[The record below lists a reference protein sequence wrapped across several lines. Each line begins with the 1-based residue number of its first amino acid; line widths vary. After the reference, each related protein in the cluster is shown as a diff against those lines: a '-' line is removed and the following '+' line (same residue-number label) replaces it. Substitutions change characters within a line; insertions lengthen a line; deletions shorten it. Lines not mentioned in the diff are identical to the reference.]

1 MKFLRNPEIKK
12 CLFLQLLVCFIFA
25 GIGFYFDTICGVI
38 ILFASLIFILIFII
52 FTRKRYRKVESLS
65 QQLDAMLH
73 SNSSGDFSDY
83 MEGELAILQNE
94 LAKLTRRLAEQNQA
108 LENDK
113 KYLADAM
120 ADISH
125 QLRSPLTS
133 IRLLLTLLKEPAL
146 INEKRRE
153 SLRELSLLIDR
164 MDWLIE
170 TLLKLSSMDAGT
182 ITFHQTETSAKE
194 LLSTAAAPLLIPLEL
209 RDIQYHE
216 TIEPKDFLFLRI
228 YDGRRKPLE
237 TS

>member
-94 LAKLTRRLAEQNQA
+94 LAKLTRRLVEQNQA

-146 INEKRRE
+146 SDEKRRNPY
-153 SLRELSLLIDR
+153 
-164 MDWLIE
+164 
-170 TLLKLSSMDAGT
+170 GNY
-182 ITFHQTETSAKE
+182 
-194 LLSTAAAPLLIPLEL
+194 PC
-209 RDIQYHE
+209 
-216 TIEPKDFLFLRI
+216 
-228 YDGRRKPLE
+228 
-237 TS
+237 